1 MERHQGRQRKYE
13 CVFNCEIF
21 VFLATRSSEACVET
35 LYCFGGFVY
44 RFFLIDCCSLENR
57 CVRQ

>member
-35 LYCFGGFVY
+35 LYYFWGFVY
-44 RFFLIDCCSLENR
+44 RFFFN
-57 CVRQ
+57 